1 HTIPWRG
8 GTLRPYVDLDV
19 IHAETPAFQEIGLGG
34 IPLSFEASPNTSL
47 AITPML
53 EFGGQSKLDPTT
65 VLRYF
70 LGVGLSYRPGVNG
83 AMNSRFSQA
92 SPAEGSFQLYSQVPE
107 VVGRFNLGLQ
117 LFSAQGLDLRLEY
130 DLSVGGNYLS
140 QVPTAKLTYRF

>member
-1 HTIPWRG
+1 
-8 GTLRPYVDLDV
+8 
-19 IHAETPAFQEIGLGG
+19 
-34 IPLSFEASPNTSL
+34 L
-47 AITPML
+47 AITPVL

-70 LGVGLSYRPGVNG
+70 LGMGLSYRPGVNG

-92 SPAEGSFQLYSQVPE
+92 SPVEGSFQLYGNAPE

-117 LFSAQGLDLRLEY
+117 LFSSQGLDLRLEY